1 MDLEQETKGRGL
13 HRCLRPWADRD
24 ERRRNAR
31 QEDTGEESL
40 GETATLSDLDKLQQR
55 GSREG
60 ITGPTDPPFIALAVL
75 IHAEIILAIKNI
87 H

>member
-31 QEDTGEESL
+31 H
-40 GETATLSDLDKLQQR
+40 TLSDLDKFP
-55 GSREG
+55 SREG
-60 ITGPTDPPFIALAVL
+60 ITGQTEPPFIPLAVL

-87 H
+87 N